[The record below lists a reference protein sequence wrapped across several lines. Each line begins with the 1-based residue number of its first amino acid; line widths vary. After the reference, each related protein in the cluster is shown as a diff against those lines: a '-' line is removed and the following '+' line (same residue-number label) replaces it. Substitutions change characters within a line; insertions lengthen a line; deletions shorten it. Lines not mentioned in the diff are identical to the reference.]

1 MAKIKLYIDEDL
13 TDRLAVALRSRKFDV
28 ISAHE
33 VEMRGKTDKEQLDY
47 AVKDGRIILTRN
59 VRHFVKLQREYFEK
73 KIDHYGIVVT
83 DYLHFKELL
92 RRLLNFLNKT
102 TAEEMENRLE
112 WLQNY
117 K

>member
-1 MAKIKLYIDEDL
+1 MAKVKLYIDEDL

-33 VEMRGKTDKEQLDY
+33 VEMRGKTDREQLDY
-47 AVKDGRIILTRN
+47 AIKNGRVILTRN

-73 KIDHYGIVVT
+73 KINHHGILVT
-83 DYLHFKELL
+83 DYLDFKKLL
-92 RRLLNFLNKT
+92 QRLLNFLNRI
-102 TAEEMENRLE
+102 TAEEMENRFE